1 MTAAQTKLE
10 NKLVVSYKEEKLAKS
25 RLGKNNEA
33 QLKVYKLKVTN
44 RAYLENLFISLYGY
58 EAYSELFYK
67 VLSKI

>member
-1 MTAAQTKLE
+1 MTAAQTELE

-33 QLKVYKLKVTN
+33 QLNVYKLKVTN